1 MAVGDRL
8 YGRWRSFAWPFE
20 FDRLYGRLRL
30 FAWRWIAI
38 VWPLE
43 IVCMAVWVSSFVWPL
58 EIGENLKVIEQIQL
72 KFRKRILKVRT
83 TTPHFIIY

>member
-43 IVCMAVWVSSFVWPL
+43 IVCMAVWV
-58 EIGENLKVIEQIQL
+58 
-72 KFRKRILKVRT
+72 
-83 TTPHFIIY
+83 

>member
-8 YGRWRSFAWPFE
+8 YGRWRSFAWPLE

-43 IVCMAVWVSSFVWPL
+43 IVCMAVGFDRLYGRWY
-58 EIGENLKVIEQIQL
+58 G
-72 KFRKRILKVRT
+72 R
-83 TTPHFIIY
+83 